1 MCNSAPALLYYIS
14 VPVIFIILLLGF
26 FIFLNNR
33 RDVINRLFFVLSLD
47 LAVWMLFGTLSFS
60 STDIDKILIFDRLM
74 IVGAFAPVIFFA
86 IAYFFP
92 KNVKKMPTK
101 VIITILVSILPFLL
115 LSATKYNIIRETP
128 PPDCSP
134 IPGILYRYI
143 MLFVIF
149 YFLWALSIFFKKY
162 KKGDENTKKQ
172 IRAILSGFGVAIAWV
187 LVTNVIPLFVR
198 FSGYDLISL
207 LAPVGVLFL
216 IASISYSIVKYEFLS
231 IKLIAAQALTIA
243 IWILIGSQYFFVQ
256 STVNALL
263 ITLTLLLS
271 IGFGIML
278 IRSVK
283 EEVQRKEELQ
293 GMSDKLS
300 SANDR
305 LRTLDNAKSEFISIA
320 SHQLRTP
327 LAAIKGFVSLLLEDS
342 YGKLEEKQKDVLR
355 KVYVSNDRLVTLVE
369 DLLNISRI
377 ESGRMEFKLMPWK
390 VENICQEV
398 MDTFIPKAK
407 DLGLYLD
414 YKKPETDLPEVM
426 IDGTKVR
433 EVISNMVD
441 NALKYTPKGG
451 VTVRVEQDEISLYT
465 LDKNADK
472 EDTKIIGPV
481 VRVIVSDTG
490 IGVPVTELP
499 YLFAKFSRG
508 KDISRLN
515 TGGTGLGLYVG
526 RAMIKNNGGKIW
538 AESDGEGTGSRFIIE
553 IPVNQSAELLE
564 KWG

>member
-1 MCNSAPALLYYIS
+1 MCNSAPMLLYYVS

-33 RDVINRLFFVLSLD
+33 RDVINRLFFLLALD
-47 LAVWMLFGTLSFS
+47 LAVWMLFSTLSFS
-60 STDIDKILIFDRLM
+60 SMDIDNILIFDRVM

-92 KNVKKMPTK
+92 KNVKKMPIK
-101 VIITILVSILPFLL
+101 IIITIIISILPFLL
-115 LSATKYNIIRETP
+115 LSATKYNIIGETA

-134 IPGILYRYI
+134 IPGILYWYI
-143 MLFVIF
+143 IPFVIF
-149 YFLWALSIFFKKY
+149 YFLWALIIFFKKY
-162 KKGDENTKKQ
+162 KKGEENTKKQ
-172 IRAILSGFGVAIAWV
+172 IKSILFGFGVAIIWV
-187 LVTNVIPLFVR
+187 LMTNVIPLFVR

-216 IASISYSIVKYEFLS
+216 VSSISYSIIKYQFLS

-278 IRSVK
+278 IKSVK
-283 EEVQRKEELQ
+283 EEVKRKEELQ
-293 GMSDKLS
+293 DMSDKLS
-300 SANDR
+300 GTNDR

-327 LAAIKGFVSLLLEDS
+327 LTAIKGFVSLLLEDS

-377 ESGRMEFKLMPWK
+377 ESGRMEFKLTPWK

-426 IDGTKVR
+426 IDGIKVR

-451 VTVRVEQDEISLYT
+451 VTLRVEQDEVSLFVA
-465 LDKNADK
+465 DKNADK
-472 EDTKIIGPV
+472 EDEGLTGPV

-526 RAMIKNNGGKIW
+526 RAIIENNGGRIW
-538 AESDGEGTGSRFIIE
+538 AESAGEGAGSRFIIE
-553 IPVNQSAELLE
+553 IPVNQSKELLE
-564 KWG
+564 RWG

>member
-526 RAMIKNNGGKIW
+526 RAMI
-538 AESDGEGTGSRFIIE
+538 E
-553 IPVNQSAELLE
+553 ILDLP
-564 KWG
+564 